1 MNDESRITNHELQR
15 DIIALVARI
24 LKKPIEKVIPE
35 ANLFDELG
43 VDSLLGV
50 EIFAA
55 LDKKYG
61 VVIPDER
68 LKEITTL
75 NDLVQLVAELRPSK

>member
-1 MNDESRITNHELQR
+1 MKDNGQLALEIKT
-15 DIIALVARI
+15 LVAKIIR
-24 LKKPIEKVIPE
+24 KPE
-35 ANLFDELG
+35 AEVTLGADLFNELG

-61 VVIPDER
+61 VVIPEDL
-68 LKEITTL
+68 LKGVTTL
-75 NDLVQLVAELRPSK
+75 GDLVQLVAEQRSSK